1 MHYNKNKIEVHT
13 HFRIKIK
20 LKKDKFV
27 KQEKI
32 KKELF
37 QIYQVNIT

>member
-27 KQEKI
+27 KNKQEKI
-32 KKELF
+32 KNELF
-37 QIYQVNIT
+37 IK